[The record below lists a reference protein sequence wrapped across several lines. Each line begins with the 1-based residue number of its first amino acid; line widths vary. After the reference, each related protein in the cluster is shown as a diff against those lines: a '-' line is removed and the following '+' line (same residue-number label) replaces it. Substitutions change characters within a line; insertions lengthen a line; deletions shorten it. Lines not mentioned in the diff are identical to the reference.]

1 MTWQCSK
8 TAVISWDWCSLI
20 RALDKGKAPGGLATV
35 IFSEQHHQAQSQ
47 GSHCHYWNKG
57 NPSWKDM
64 RAWTYHQF
72 CADLRP
78 KRAKAT
84 FCLKFDLLLISSSF
98 GILWPKELEG
108 LDWLFKFVARV
119 EVTVDLK
126 NKYRTISWLH
136 QGLVYYVL
144 QREDVALNSMNQLTN
159 WVLEFHSQLFYS
171 FNCCFRTEKNT

>member
-1 MTWQCSK
+1 MGLVFFDPGTRQREGTW
-8 TAVISWDWCSLI
+8 
-20 RALDKGKAPGGLATV
+20 RFG
-35 IFSEQHHQAQSQ
+35 
-47 GSHCHYWNKG
+47 HCNILRTTPSSAESRKPLPLNKG
-57 NPSWKDM
+57 DPSWIDM

-72 CADLRP
+72 CADLRA

-144 QREDVALNSMNQLTN
+144 QREDVALNSMNQLT
-159 WVLEFHSQLFYS
+159 S
-171 FNCCFRTEKNT
+171 FTHNCSILSTAVSGQKKTPKKAGGGGDAQ